1 MIHVRI
7 WDLPTRV
14 FHWSLVF
21 LILALVIT
29 GQVGGDAMLWHFRCG
44 YGVLSLLLFRLMW
57 GFVGGY
63 WSRWRQLTCTPSA
76 LRQYFSGRQAHPHFL
91 GHNPVGSLSVIFILT
106 LLLLQVSTGLFS
118 DDEISNSGPLT
129 VWASG
134 SIVSLATQW
143 HKDLGKILVLL
154 LIAIHITAIVWYHIK
169 KQENLT
175 RAMVLGDKNSE
186 LPAVSSADGM
196 LQWLKALV
204 CLVVSSGLV
213 FLLINAAPSAS
224 F

>member
-1 MIHVRI
+1 MNHVRI

-29 GQVGGDAMLWHFRCG
+29 GQVGGDAMVWHFRCG

-57 GFVGGY
+57 GFVGGH

-76 LRQYFSGRQAHPHFL
+76 LRQYFSGGQALPHFL
-91 GHNPVGSLSVIFILT
+91 GHNPVGSLSVIVILT

-118 DDEISNSGPLT
+118 DDEISNSGHLT
-129 VWASG
+129 IWASG

-175 RAMVLGDKNSE
+175 RAMVLGDKNSAV
-186 LPAVSSADGM
+186 PAISSADDI